1 MSRTNISFER
11 RSLWLDVPLA
21 EMGHPPLFPRV
32 KPFENVTLGLSV
44 ETFEMV
50 PGGRLPS
57 RLWETG
63 KREAFSKAA
72 PPPCF
77 PQPFRRLGSTFF
89 AACTVGLAAARGLSR
104 RCASS

>member
-44 ETFEMV
+44 ETFEMYPEV
-50 PGGRLPS
+50 DCRRGCGKLGNAKRFPRRLRRRVFPS
-57 RLWETG
+57 RFAGLVVL
-63 KREAFSKAA
+63 FSRPA
-72 PPPCF
+72 PWGSPP
-77 PQPFRRLGSTFF
+77 
-89 AACTVGLAAARGLSR
+89 LAD
-104 RCASS
+104 